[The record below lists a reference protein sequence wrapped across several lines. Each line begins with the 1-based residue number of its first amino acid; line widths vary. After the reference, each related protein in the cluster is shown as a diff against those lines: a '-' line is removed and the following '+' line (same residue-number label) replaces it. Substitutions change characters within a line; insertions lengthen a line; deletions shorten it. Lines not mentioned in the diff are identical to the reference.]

1 MGSGVFVYYGMGG
14 REREIVYSWEWV
26 GLFMGAEMVSSIV
39 MYNFGV
45 GPWGTLCFKHFRRA
59 TK

>member
-14 REREIVYSWEWV
+14 REREIVYSWVWV
-26 GLFMGAEMVSSIV
+26 DLFMGAEMVSSIV

-45 GPWGTLCFKHFRRA
+45 GPWGTLCFKHCRRA